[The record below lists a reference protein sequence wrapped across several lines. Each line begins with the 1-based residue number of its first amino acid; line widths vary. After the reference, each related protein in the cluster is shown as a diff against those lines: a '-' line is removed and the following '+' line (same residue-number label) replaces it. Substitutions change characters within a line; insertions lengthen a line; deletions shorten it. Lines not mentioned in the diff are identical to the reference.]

1 MAVIVSLHE
10 IVEELEALGDEST
23 LYLDRSTGEL
33 YALGDEEAALVED
46 GLVDELP
53 DWLRERLQ
61 KIREVLASDHWLSL
75 PTRFEVHEWAIMDE
89 FARQADDT
97 ALRDE
102 LLTAIHGRGA
112 FRAFKDALHR
122 RGVQED
128 WYRFRDAALAEL
140 AAAWLDEHGI
150 AYTRDVDET

>member
-1 MAVIVSLHE
+1 
-10 IVEELEALGDEST
+10 
-23 LYLDRSTGEL
+23 
-33 YALGDEEAALVED
+33 
-46 GLVDELP
+46 
-53 DWLRERLQ
+53 
-61 KIREVLASDHWLSL
+61 
-75 PTRFEVHEWAIMDE
+75 MDE